1 MQDITVLKIT
11 TYAFVHSCLF
21 LSDFAVHWTD
31 NFWTLSSFFI
41 STEKTKK
48 EKKKKVEQP
57 NDEMTKKQYNNQNN
71 HNNQYKKIQKLSKI
85 IITAKVATQKKT
97 YQTIKSHN
105 HKSQKTPKLQKTN
118 HSWLFQSLG
127 SKFFS

>member
-48 EKKKKVEQP
+48 AVLEKGP
-57 NDEMTKKQYNNQNN
+57 
-71 HNNQYKKIQKLSKI
+71 S
-85 IITAKVATQKKT
+85 
-97 YQTIKSHN
+97 
-105 HKSQKTPKLQKTN
+105 
-118 HSWLFQSLG
+118 G
-127 SKFFS
+127 SKVLDYETKH